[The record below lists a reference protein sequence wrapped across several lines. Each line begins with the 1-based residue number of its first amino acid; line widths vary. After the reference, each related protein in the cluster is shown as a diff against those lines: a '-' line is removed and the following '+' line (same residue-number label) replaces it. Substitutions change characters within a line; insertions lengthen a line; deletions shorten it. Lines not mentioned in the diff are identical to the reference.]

1 MLETDHDIS
10 NGEALQEEARTW
22 LRRLTSGMATPDDVE
37 ALERWRS
44 QGAGHA
50 QAFAEAA
57 LLWNLTGEAA
67 KAAVDRNPKL
77 GDWRRSDE
85 DVHPARRV
93 FIGGGAAL
101 AASLAGIAVIRPPLG
116 LWPSLS
122 ELDADYRT
130 STGERRNVEVVSDVS
145 VELNTRTS
153 INLRHNAT
161 GMEAIELLT
170 GEAVIEKQANP
181 ALGFVVYAGEGH
193 ATATQASFNIRKD
206 DDTVCV
212 TCIRGNV
219 RVQYRQR
226 EAVLQERQQLSY
238 DAQGIGTVER
248 TDPKIVTAWQQ
259 GLLVFREVP
268 LARVIDE
275 VNRYRPGKIILVDP
289 QLGRREVVA
298 DFRLDR
304 LDAVLEFATRV
315 MNARTRSLPGGIVL
329 LG

>member
-1 MLETDHDIS
+1 MLEKDHDTS
-10 NGEALQEEARTW
+10 NSEALREEARAW
-22 LRRLTSGMATPDDVE
+22 LRRLTSGIATPDDID

-44 QGAGHA
+44 QGAAHA

-57 LLWNLTGEAA
+57 LLWNLTGEAT
-67 KAAVDRNPKL
+67 KVAVDRNPQL
-77 GDWRRSDE
+77 GNWKRSDE
-85 DVHPARRV
+85 NVHLARRA
-93 FIGGGAAL
+93 FIGGSAAL
-101 AASLAGIAVIRPPLG
+101 AASLAGIAVIRPPFN

-122 ELDADYRT
+122 EFDADYRT
-130 STGERRNVEVVSDVS
+130 RTGERRDVEVVSGVS

-153 INLRHNAT
+153 IDLRRNTA

-170 GEAVIEKQANP
+170 GEAVIEKQADP
-181 ALGFVVYAGEGH
+181 TRGFVVYAGEGR

-219 RVQYRQR
+219 HVQYRQR
-226 EAVLQERQQLSY
+226 ETVLQERQQLSY
-238 DAQGIGTVER
+238 DARGIGSVAS

-304 LDAVLEFATRV
+304 LDAVLEFASRV
-315 MNARTRSLPGGIVL
+315 MKAPIRSLPGGIVL